1 MRRETSP
8 EALSQLV
15 ESVHDVFDSTLP
27 SVLNRTARERREP
40 GAENHARVEQIGVG
54 DDAFGKARA
63 RFVDERQHESVLEV
77 PIRAQKTVGLLR
89 AAAQLVEAC
98 AEPSPHGERDR
109 VALAGTVQR
118 NGGDAGSFARNDNVL
133 LSDHDR
139 PCQKGSA
146 RGAGSGHNKRKIG
159 YGTK

>member
-77 PIRAQKTVGLLR
+77 PIRARKTAGLLR
-89 AAAQLVEAC
+89 AAADVFIETLAAFH
-98 AEPSPHGERDR
+98 AEIARLDFRIEPFRDLPAECR
-109 VALAGTVQR
+109 AAALAG
-118 NGGDAGSFARNDNVL
+118 
-133 LSDHDR
+133 
-139 PCQKGSA
+139 
-146 RGAGSGHNKRKIG
+146 
-159 YGTK
+159 Y